1 MATVGVN
8 GLNRRSAVMGLILI
22 QLVSK
27 SKQRRQNDKMS
38 GFNE

>member
-1 MATVGVN
+1 MAVPMATVGVN

-27 SKQRRQNDKMS
+27 SKQRQDVW
-38 GFNE
+38 F